1 MEFIPIIVVGVV
13 MYAVLI
19 LPQQRRN
26 REHKSLIQSLEVGDE
41 VVNNAGI
48 YGFIAAID
56 NDILWLEVAEGVEL
70 KISKNTVANKV
81 VLKDDTGVDDTG
93 MDADDDAESEKS

>member
-1 MEFIPIIVVGVV
+1 MEFIPIIIVGVV

-41 VVNNAGI
+41 IVNNAGI

-81 VLKDDTGVDDTG
+81 VLKDDVES
-93 MDADDDAESEKS
+93 DDAEDANDTESENS

>member
-1 MEFIPIIVVGVV
+1 MEFIPIIIVGVV

-41 VVNNAGI
+41 IVNNAGI

-70 KISKNTVANKV
+70 KISKSTVANKV
-81 VLKDDTGVDDTG
+81 VLKDDVESDEDEDTS
-93 MDADDDAESEKS
+93 DAESENS